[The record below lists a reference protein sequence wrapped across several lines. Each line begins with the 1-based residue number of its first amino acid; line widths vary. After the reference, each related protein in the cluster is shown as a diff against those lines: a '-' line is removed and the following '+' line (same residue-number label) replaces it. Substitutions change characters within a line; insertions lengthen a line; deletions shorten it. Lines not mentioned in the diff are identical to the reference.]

1 MAPFSLGGLHS
12 AVTHVISETRRAPR
26 TTWAVA
32 GYNDFPMAR
41 NTSSRTKRRN
51 TVPVQT
57 RARDAQRTKPKKNP
71 SQPKGLDILGVGVII
86 AVVLIVLL
94 SIAVPL
100 RNYYHG
106 QSEIARLESSIAAKQ
121 EQKENLL
128 TEIDKYRSEEYVKQE
143 ARRRFGVMDEGETAF
158 RIMDPRMDS
167 GDTVTSERREDVDE
181 RAWYTVLWDSVSQ
194 DAENPSEAENPPED
208 LVEAPAE

>member
-1 MAPFSLGGLHS
+1 MAPFLLGWPPY

-51 TVPVQT
+51 TVPVQK

-100 RNYYHG
+100 RNYYQG

-143 ARRRFGVMDEGETAF
+143 ARRRF

-167 GDTVTSERREDVDE
+167 GDTVTSERGEDVDE
-181 RAWYTVLWDSVSQ
+181 RAWYAVLWDSVSQ
-194 DAENPSEAENPPED
+194 DAEIPSEAENPPED

>member
-1 MAPFSLGGLHS
+1 
-12 AVTHVISETRRAPR
+12 
-26 TTWAVA
+26 
-32 GYNDFPMAR
+32 MAR
-41 NTSSRTKRRN
+41 TTSSRTKRRN
-51 TVPVQT
+51 TVPVHT
-57 RARDAQRTKPKKNP
+57 RARDAQRTKPKKSP
-71 SQPKGLDILGVGVII
+71 AQPKGLDILGVGVII

-194 DAENPSEAENPPED
+194 DAETPPNTETPPEAENPPED